1 MLIQEMLFNY
11 SIAFKSQM
19 HRETQVSLDIQT
31 RPNLKTLS
39 VLNYESE
46 RSPVFFLK
54 KENSIIQQ
62 ADPQHSLWRRR
73 RSREMPDCSCE
84 DQKPEMTW
92 T

>member
-1 MLIQEMLFNY
+1 MFQPCVSLIYAYGKPTHNIFLVVNIIGMLIQEMLFNY

-54 KENSIIQQ
+54 K
-62 ADPQHSLWRRR
+62 R
-73 RSREMPDCSCE
+73 
-84 DQKPEMTW
+84 K
-92 T
+92 